1 MKPLLLSD
9 APLEGVQLH
18 KIKVALK
25 RVLSTQQPLTSPVK
39 RYVECLA
46 NTSEHLS
53 AQLAIAQKES
63 RDWECD
69 LEGQKQ
75 QKSGKRLVIKGQ
87 VLLTTKEI

>member
-1 MKPLLLSD
+1 MLFD

-18 KIKVALK
+18 KTNVALK
-25 RVLSTQQPLTSPVK
+25 KVLSTQQPLISLIK

-46 NTSEHLS
+46 DTFEHLS

-63 RDWECD
+63 HDWECV
-69 LEGQKQ
+69 LESQKR
-75 QKSGKRLVIKGQ
+75 QKSGKHLVIKGQ